1 VYNIYYSLKFWACTG
16 FDIWLKLKTHVEVNR
31 WPRKKSIK
39 KLRADNTDSILAEA
53 EHIFNNAD
61 EYLVGTEDQMLLA
74 A

>member
-1 VYNIYYSLKFWACTG
+1 MKFWACTG

-39 KLRADNTDSILAEA
+39 KLRAEDNTDSILAEA

-61 EYLVGTEDQMLLA
+61 EVLASFAEEEYLLA

>member
-1 VYNIYYSLKFWACTG
+1 MKFWACTG

-39 KLRADNTDSILAEA
+39 KLRAEDNTDSILAEA

-61 EYLVGTEDQMLLA
+61 EVLDSFADEEYLLA

>member
-1 VYNIYYSLKFWACTG
+1 
-16 FDIWLKLKTHVEVNR
+16 LKLKTHVEVNR

-53 EHIFNNAD
+53 EYIFNNAD
-61 EYLVGTEDQMLLA
+61 QFVGAEEEYLMA

>member
-1 VYNIYYSLKFWACTG
+1 MSRLVS
-16 FDIWLKLKTHVEVNR
+16 
-31 WPRKKSIK
+31 WPRKKQTK

-61 EYLVGTEDQMLLA
+61 EVLASFAEEEYLLA

>member
-1 VYNIYYSLKFWACTG
+1 LTIWACTG
-16 FDIWLKLKTHVEVNR
+16 FDIWLKLKMHVEVNR

-39 KLRADNTDSILAEA
+39 KLRAEDNTDSILAEA

-61 EYLVGTEDQMLLA
+61 EVLASFADEEYLLA